1 MISINYQ
8 DSRPIYEQIV
18 SGYQKL
24 IFRGVLRPDERIPSV
39 RSMAAT
45 LTANPNTVQKA
56 YAELE
61 RQGFI
66 YTVRG
71 RGNFVCGDPRLIETN
86 RRSFLQSLK
95 RRFWKRV
102 KSVWIR
108 KRSCVRPRKD
118 TGKGRRDEEGSG
130 DGPSRRGRGRRR

>member
-71 RGNFVCGDPRLIETN
+71 RGNFVCGDPR
-86 RRSFLQSLK
+86 RRSFLLSLK

-102 KSVWIR
+102 KLVWIR

>member
-61 RQGFI
+61 RQGI
-66 YTVRG
+66 IAALPG
-71 RGNFVCGDPRLIETN
+71 RGSIIL
-86 RRSFLQSLK
+86 S
-95 RRFWKRV
+95 
-102 KSVWIR
+102 
-108 KRSCVRPRKD
+108 
-118 TGKGRRDEEGSG
+118 GSG
-130 DGPSRRGRGRRR
+130 AVADAGRETLREELLSLVNRAKTLGMPEEDFMILTGDCWRMEPHSSGKETET